1 MVRRLK
7 VSLYAAAL
15 AGIGLLTTGCV
26 MGNWTALDSWPRI
39 IAAILREDIL
49 G

>member
-1 MVRRLK
+1 MVKRLK

-15 AGIGLLTTGCV
+15 ACIGLLTTGCAL
-26 MGNWTALDSWPRI
+26 GNWTALDSWPRI
-39 IAAILREDIL
+39 LTAILREDIL